1 MSTAR
6 PATPVEST
14 TAHPPAAYAR
24 NATGLV
30 REVGIFSQGQYTASG
45 SPLGVALVIGLF
57 TLIVFPRSNFFIAM
71 AISLFCGVFV
81 WVAFAL
87 LTAMM
92 PRIGGDYAFN
102 SRILHPIIGLGANF
116 CWFIGA
122 MMAAGLWS
130 YWVAEQGLSP
140 AFTVIGSVTHSST
153 LVSWGNF
160 FSASHHTHVFIT
172 AVIVLLVMTGLSIL
186 GTKVVMRVMAAL
198 FFIAVG
204 GFLVD
209 TVILAVTSHASF
221 QSHVA
226 SLAGAD
232 AYQKTVAA
240 GAHSGLY
247 PTHGYSAKN
256 TIGAV
261 YYTLSNIIFCWVGA
275 YTAAEFKGAGQ
286 RKRELQTML
295 GAGLGQGILVVI
307 AGAIFLSTVGYNFFV
322 SALSGN
328 YTGPGGSTVGLAG
341 YLYFAGVAA
350 PSTFLVVILS
360 LAFMGWWMPGLYVN
374 VGMAQRA
381 LLSYSFD
388 GLLPKP
394 LAYVNSKTHTPIV
407 AIIIVLIG
415 ATGGAAWVSYSTGF
429 FTVLG
434 IMLLLSFVPMLFVGI
449 SCMIVKRRRPDL
461 YSGSPAEWR
470 LGGIEVLPIAGAG
483 CFLVSVAAIA
493 VALYFHKELGFSFW
507 KAALLPVAVMVG
519 AAVWY
524 VVARRVRSRQGVDLD
539 LVYRTIP
546 PE

>member
-1 MSTAR
+1 MSTSS
-6 PATPVEST
+6 PAPAPTTPTER
-14 TAHPPAAYAR
+14 PPAAYAR

-30 REVGIFSQGQYTASG
+30 REVGILGQGQYTASG

-57 TLIVFPRSNFFIAM
+57 TLTVFPRSNFFIAM
-71 AISLFCGVFV
+71 LISLLCGVFV

-153 LVSWGNF
+153 LVSWGNT
-160 FSASHHTHVFIT
+160 FSASHHTVVFLT
-172 AVIVLLVMTGLSIL
+172 AAVVLIVMSALSAL
-186 GTKVVMRVMAAL
+186 GTKVVMRVMTVM
-198 FFIAVG
+198 FFMAVA

-209 TVILAVTSHASF
+209 TIILAVTSHASF
-221 QSHVA
+221 KAHVA
-226 SLAGAD
+226 SLAGPT

-240 GAHSGLY
+240 GAGSGLY
-247 PTHGYSAKN
+247 PTHGYSAKD

-261 YYTLSNIIFCWVGA
+261 YYTLSNIVFCWVGA

-286 RKRELQTML
+286 RKRQLQTML
-295 GAGLGQGILVVI
+295 GAGVGQAVLVMI
-307 AGAIFLSTVGYNFFV
+307 AAAIFLSTVGYDFFV

-328 YTGPGGSTVGLAG
+328 YTGPGGTTAGLAG

-350 PSTFLVVILS
+350 PSTVLVVILS
-360 LAFMGWWMPGLYVN
+360 IAFMGWWMPGLYVN
-374 VGMAQRA
+374 IGMAQRA

-394 LAYVNSKTHTPIV
+394 LAYVNPRTHTPIV
-407 AIIIVLIG
+407 AIGIVLIG
-415 ATGGAAWVSYSTGF
+415 ALGGAAWVSYSTGF

-434 IMLLLSFVPMLFVGI
+434 IMLLLSFVPMVFVGI
-449 SCMIVKRRRPDL
+449 SCMVLKRRRPDL
-461 YSGSPAEWR
+461 YRGSAAEWR
-470 LGGIEVLPIAGAG
+470 LGGVEVLPIAGVG
-483 CFLVSVAAIA
+483 CLLVSIGAIA
-493 VALYFHKELGFSFW
+493 IALYFHKQLAFDFW
-507 KAALLPVAVMVG
+507 KAAILPIAVMVG
-519 AAVWY
+519 AGVWY
-524 VVARRVRSRQGVDLD
+524 AVARAVRRRQGVDLD
-539 LVYRTIP
+539 LVYRSIP